1 MGDRWRF
8 GPILHPFRSAAVPD
22 GILSIPLA
30 GGQDSVRPFAIYD
43 GGNALIG
50 DMDDAHGKV
59 QETPMT
65 ELLLI
70 LGSLAIRELMRSLP
84 AIIWA
89 VRCKSDSPNYKLPA
103 PTRPGRRT

>member
-1 MGDRWRF
+1 
-8 GPILHPFRSAAVPD
+8 
-22 GILSIPLA
+22 
-30 GGQDSVRPFAIYD
+30 
-43 GGNALIG
+43 
-50 DMDDAHGKV
+50 
-59 QETPMT
+59 MT